1 MREKLL
7 NSKPMLVKPKRR
19 TLTDA
24 TVIALADAIR
34 NNRFPPGSQL
44 PSELE
49 LMQMLGVSRTTL
61 REALRTLE
69 EQNTINRR
77 RGLGTFVSERSIV
90 KDLSI
95 NFGITEM
102 ITQAGFSP
110 KTIKC
115 EIHKETASGKIAKNL
130 ELEEGAGIF
139 VVNRLRLATDTPIVW
154 SQETV
159 PAAMLEDKMPKASE
173 FETQSRETQ
182 SLYDYLEK
190 NYGIRI
196 YQGTA
201 VLKPIP
207 APKEVAEK
215 LQVHRND
222 TLLLISQ
229 TDYDEN
235 HRPVIYSD
243 EYHLSD
249 KITFLIHRKGP
260 HR

>member
-1 MREKLL
+1 MNAITNKAGEVG
-7 NSKPMLVKPKRR
+7 PALVRPKRR

-24 TVIALADAIR
+24 TVSAIADAIR
-34 NNRFPPGSQL
+34 TNRFAPGSQL
-44 PSELE
+44 PAEME

-69 EQNTINRR
+69 EQGRITRR

-102 ITQAGFSP
+102 IRQAGFTP
-110 KTIKC
+110 KTIEC
-115 EIHKETASGKIAKNL
+115 TVRREAATAKVAEQL
-130 ELEEGAGIF
+130 DLAEGTPVFI
-139 VVNRLRLATDTPIVW
+139 VRRLRLANETPIVW
-154 SQETV
+154 SIDVV
-159 PAAMLEDKMPKASE
+159 PAAIVEERTPNENELK
-173 FETQSRETQ
+173 TQ

-190 NYGIRI
+190 HHGLRI

-201 VLKPIP
+201 VVRPIA
-207 APKEVAEK
+207 APKDVAEK
-215 LQVHRND
+215 LQVPRNS

-229 TDYDEN
+229 TDSDEAR
-235 HRPVIYSD
+235 RPIIFSE
-243 EYHLSD
+243 EYHLAD

-260 HR
+260 HY

>member
-1 MREKLL
+1 MNAITNKAGEVG
-7 NSKPMLVKPKRR
+7 PALVRPKRR

-24 TVIALADAIR
+24 TVSAIADAIR
-34 NNRFPPGSQL
+34 TNRFAPGSQL
-44 PSELE
+44 PAEME

-69 EQNTINRR
+69 EQGRITRR

-102 ITQAGFSP
+102 IRQAGFTP
-110 KTIKC
+110 KTIEC
-115 EIHKETASGKIAKNL
+115 TVRREAATAKVAEQL
-130 ELEEGAGIF
+130 DLAEGTPVFI
-139 VVNRLRLATDTPIVW
+139 VRRLRLANETPIVW
-154 SQETV
+154 SIDVV
-159 PAAMLEDKMPKASE
+159 PAAIVEERTPSE
-173 FETQSRETQ
+173 NELKTQ

-190 NYGIRI
+190 HHGLRI

-201 VLKPIP
+201 VVRPIA
-207 APKEVAEK
+207 APKDVAEK
-215 LQVHRND
+215 LQVPRNS

-229 TDYDEN
+229 TDSDEAR
-235 HRPVIYSD
+235 RPIIFSE
-243 EYHLSD
+243 EYHLAD

-260 HR
+260 HY

>member
-1 MREKLL
+1 MTNLTDKVAGLG
-7 NSKPMLVKPKRR
+7 PALVKPKRR

-24 TVIALADAIR
+24 TVAAIADAIR
-34 NNRFPPGSQL
+34 ANKFSPGSQL

-49 LMQMLGVSRTTL
+49 LMQILGGSRTTL

-69 EQNTINRR
+69 EQGRITRR

-102 ITQAGFSP
+102 IRQAGFTP
-110 KTIKC
+110 KTIECGVYREPAGAKAAGHL
-115 EIHKETASGKIAKNL
+115 EIP
-130 ELEEGAGIF
+130 EGAPVF
-139 VVNRLRLATDTPIVW
+139 VVRRLRLANDTPIVW
-154 SQETV
+154 SDERL
-159 PAAMLEDKMPKASE
+159 PATILDDRAPSE
-173 FETQSRETQ
+173 NEIKNI

-190 NYGIRI
+190 HHGIRI

-201 VLKPIP
+201 VLRPIA
-207 APKEVAEK
+207 APKDVAEK
-215 LQVHRND
+215 LQVPRNSI
-222 TLLLISQ
+222 LLLISQ
-229 TDYDEN
+229 TDSDESR
-235 HRPVIYSD
+235 RPIIFSE

-260 HR
+260 HY

>member
-1 MREKLL
+1 MTDKFDNLQ
-7 NSKPMLVKPKRR
+7 PMLVKPKRR

-24 TVIALADAIR
+24 TVTAISDAIR
-34 NNRFPPGSQL
+34 NNKFPPGSQL

-69 EQNTINRR
+69 EQNSINRR

-115 EIHKETASGKIAKNL
+115 EIRKENASGKVAKQL
-130 ELEEGAGIF
+130 EIEEGAPIF

-154 SQETV
+154 SQETL
-159 PAAMLEDKMPKASE
+159 PAAVLDGKMPNESE
-173 FETQSRETQ
+173 LETQSLETQ

-190 NYGIRI
+190 NHGIRI
-196 YQGTA
+196 FQGTA
-201 VLKPIP
+201 VLRPIP
-207 APKEVAEK
+207 APKDVAER

-222 TLLLISQ
+222 ILLLISQ

>member
-1 MREKLL
+1 MMDKLN
-7 NSKPMLVKPKRR
+7 NSSPMLAKPKRR

-24 TVIALADAIR
+24 TVTAISDAIR
-34 NNRFPPGSQL
+34 DNKFPPGSQL
-44 PSELE
+44 PSELD
-49 LMQMLGVSRTTL
+49 LMQILGVSRTTL

-69 EQNTINRR
+69 EQNTITRR

-110 KTIKC
+110 RTIKC
-115 EIHKETASGKIAKNL
+115 EIHEENASGKVAKHL
-130 ELEEGAGIF
+130 EIEEGTPIF

-154 SQETV
+154 SQEML
-159 PAAMLEDKMPKASE
+159 PAAALDGRMPNASE

-190 NYGIRI
+190 HHGIRI
-196 YQGTA
+196 FQGTA
-201 VLKPIP
+201 VLRPIA
-207 APKEVAEK
+207 APKDVAEK
-215 LQVHRND
+215 LQIHRND
-222 TLLLISQ
+222 ILLLISQ

>member
-1 MREKLL
+1 MEEAAVVRPTLIR
-7 NSKPMLVKPKRR
+7 PKRR

-24 TVIALADAIR
+24 TVTALADAIR
-34 NNRFPPGSQL
+34 GNRFPPGSQL

-69 EQNTINRR
+69 EQGSIIRR
-77 RGLGTFVSERSIV
+77 RGLGTFVSQRSIV

-102 ITQAGFSP
+102 IRQAGFTP
-110 KTIKC
+110 KTIQCDVHREAASAKVAGHL
-115 EIHKETASGKIAKNL
+115 EIA
-130 ELEEGAGIF
+130 EGAPVFI
-139 VVNRLRLATDTPIVW
+139 VRRLRLANDTPIVW
-154 SQETV
+154 SDERL
-159 PAAMLEDKMPKASE
+159 PAAILDDRPPDEDELKNE
-173 FETQSRETQ
+173 

-190 NYGIRI
+190 HHGIRI

-201 VLKPIP
+201 VLRPIP

-215 LQVHRND
+215 LQVPRNS
-222 TLLLISQ
+222 TILLISQ
-229 TDYDEN
+229 TDSDEAR
-235 HRPVIYSD
+235 RPIIFSE

-260 HR
+260 HY

>member
-1 MREKLL
+1 MTALMDKAGDFR
-7 NSKPMLVKPKRR
+7 PTLVKPKRR

-24 TVIALADAIR
+24 TVTAIADAIR
-34 NNRFPPGSQL
+34 SNKFPPGSQL
-44 PSELE
+44 PAEME

-69 EQNTINRR
+69 EQGRIVRR

-102 ITQAGFSP
+102 IRQAGFTP
-110 KTIKC
+110 KTVEC
-115 EIHKETASGKIAKNL
+115 QVHREAASAKVAEHL
-130 ELEEGAGIF
+130 GIPEGAPVF
-139 VVNRLRLATDTPIVW
+139 VVRRLRLANDTPIVW
-154 SQETV
+154 SDERV
-159 PAAMLEDKMPKASE
+159 PAAVLDDHIINENELKN
-173 FETQSRETQ
+173 Q

-190 NYGIRI
+190 HHGIRI

-201 VLKPIP
+201 VVRPIA
-207 APKEVAEK
+207 APKDVAEK
-215 LQVHRND
+215 LQVPRNSI
-222 TLLLISQ
+222 LLLISQ
-229 TDYDEN
+229 TDSDETR
-235 HRPVIYSD
+235 RPVIFSE

-260 HR
+260 HY

>member
-1 MREKLL
+1 MEEAAVVRPTLIR
-7 NSKPMLVKPKRR
+7 PKRR

-24 TVIALADAIR
+24 TVTALADAIR
-34 NNRFPPGSQL
+34 GNRFPPGSQL

-69 EQNTINRR
+69 EQGSIIRR
-77 RGLGTFVSERSIV
+77 RGLGTFVSQRSIV

-102 ITQAGFSP
+102 IRQAGFTP
-110 KTIKC
+110 KTIQCDVHREAASAKVAGHL
-115 EIHKETASGKIAKNL
+115 EIA
-130 ELEEGAGIF
+130 EGAPVFI
-139 VVNRLRLATDTPIVW
+139 VRRLRLANDTPIVW
-154 SQETV
+154 SDERL
-159 PAAMLEDKMPKASE
+159 PAAILDDRPPDENELKNE
-173 FETQSRETQ
+173 

-190 NYGIRI
+190 HHGIRI

-201 VLKPIP
+201 VLRPIP

-215 LQVHRND
+215 LQVPRNS
-222 TLLLISQ
+222 TILLISQ
-229 TDYDEN
+229 TDSDEAR
-235 HRPVIYSD
+235 RPIIFSE

-260 HR
+260 HY

>member
-1 MREKLL
+1 MIDKANDLR
-7 NSKPMLVKPKRR
+7 PTLVKPKRR

-24 TVIALADAIR
+24 TVTAIADAIR
-34 NNRFPPGSQL
+34 GNRYPPGSQL
-44 PSELE
+44 PAEME

-69 EQNTINRR
+69 EQGSITRR

-102 ITQAGFSP
+102 IRQAGYTP
-110 KTIKC
+110 KTIQCNVHREAASAKVAEHL
-115 EIHKETASGKIAKNL
+115 EIA
-130 ELEEGAGIF
+130 EGSPIF
-139 VVNRLRLATDTPIVW
+139 VVRRLRLATDTPIVW
-154 SQETV
+154 SDERL
-159 PAAMLEDKMPKASE
+159 PAAILDDLNPNENELKD
-173 FETQSRETQ
+173 Q

-190 NYGIRI
+190 HHGIRI

-201 VLKPIP
+201 VLRPIP
-207 APKEVAEK
+207 APKDVAEK
-215 LQVHRND
+215 LQVPRTS

-229 TDYDEN
+229 TDSDETR
-235 HRPVIYSD
+235 RPIIFSE
-243 EYHLSD
+243 EYHLTD

-260 HR
+260 HY